1 MPEDGRWVE
10 PLDLATG
17 PAAFHMLETGAGLP
31 FQGGPSAFSMA
42 RLIEGRADRGV
53 VPASRVP
60 DAWAG
65 ALARVTEAPP
75 PFAGLP
81 ADRPIVMGIVN
92 VTPDSFSGDGL
103 AGSPDAAIALGH
115 AMLEAGAD
123 LLDVG
128 GESTRPGAEPVP
140 PAEETRRV
148 LPVVRAL
155 AAAAPVSIDTRNAET
170 MRAALD
176 AGARIVNDISALR
189 HDPAAMALVAER
201 GAPVVLMHMLGL
213 DAREMQRDPSYGDA
227 ALDVAEFLRGRVEDA
242 ERAGVPRGRIA
253 VDPGIGFGKTI
264 AHNLSLM
271 ARLPLLAGLGCRVL
285 LGVSRK
291 RSLGVI
297 SGEAAAGRRVAPSVA
312 AALCGVSRG
321 AAMVRV
327 HDVAETVQALRVWR
341 ACAAGAM
348 PDAAA

>member
-1 MPEDGRWVE
+1 MRDGRWVE

-17 PAAFHMLETGAGLP
+17 PAALHMIGSGAGLP
-31 FQGGPSAFSMA
+31 FQGGPAAFSLV

-53 VPASRVP
+53 VQAARVP
-60 DAWAG
+60 DGWAE
-65 ALARVTEAPP
+65 ALARVMEAPP
-75 PFAGLP
+75 AFAGLP
-81 ADRPIVMGIVN
+81 ADRPLVMGIVN

-103 AGSPDAAIALGH
+103 AGSPEAAVALGRS
-115 AMLEAGAD
+115 MLEAGAD
-123 LLDVG
+123 LLDIG
-128 GESTRPGAEPVP
+128 GESTRPGADPVP
-140 PAEETRRV
+140 PEEEMRRV
-148 LPVVRAL
+148 LPVVSAL
-155 AAAAPVSIDTRNAET
+155 APAAPVSIDTRNAAT

-189 HDPAAMALVAER
+189 HDPAAAAAVAER

-213 DAREMQRDPSYGDA
+213 DSREMQRDPRYDDA
-227 ALDVAEFLRGRVEDA
+227 ALAVAEFLRDRVEAA
-242 ERAGVPRGRIA
+242 ERAGIPRDRIA
-253 VDPGIGFGKTI
+253 VDPGIGFGKTV
-264 AHNLSLM
+264 AHNLSLV
-271 ARLPLLAGLGCRVL
+271 ARLPLLANLGCRIL
-285 LGVSRK
+285 LGASRK

-341 ACAAGAM
+341 ACAAGEI
-348 PDAAA
+348 AA

>member
-1 MPEDGRWVE
+1 MSDERWVE

-17 PAAFHMLETGAGLP
+17 PAAFHMVQSGAGLP
-31 FQGGPSAFSMA
+31 FQGGPSAFSLA
-42 RLIEGRADRGV
+42 RLIEGRMDRDV
-53 VPASRVP
+53 VSASRVP
-60 DAWAG
+60 EAWAA
-65 ALARVTEAPP
+65 ALARVTAAPP
-75 PFAGLP
+75 AFAGLP
-81 ADRPIVMGIVN
+81 TDRPLVMGIVN

-103 AGSPDAAIALGH
+103 EAAEDAIARGH

-123 LLDVG
+123 LLDIG

-140 PAEETRRV
+140 PEEEMRRV

-155 AAAAPVSIDTRNAET
+155 AAAAPVSIDTRNAAT

-189 HDPAAMALVAER
+189 YDPGAMAAVAER

-213 DAREMQRDPSYGDA
+213 DSRDMQRDPRYGDA
-227 ALDVAEFLRGRVEDA
+227 ALEVAEFLRERVEAA
-242 ERAGVPRGRIA
+242 ERAGIPRDRIA

-264 AHNLSLM
+264 PHNLALVG
-271 ARLPLLAGLGCRVL
+271 RLPLLAGLGCRVL

-312 AALCGVSRG
+312 AALCGVGRG

-341 ACAAGAM
+341 ACAAGEAL
-348 PDAAA
+348 A